1 MGDTPPQTLGDRLP
15 QFLPKSPPMDVIK
28 VLLGGERISRGKLI
42 DHLVKFF
49 MVSLHVQNCNIRCVI
64 SVTQTDRT
72 ELGATLFKALQSNL
86 SELFR
91 AIRASDDEDHPI
103 FIACH

>member
-1 MGDTPPQTLGDRLP
+1 MGDTPTSNFGDRLP

-49 MVSLHVQNCNIRCVI
+49 MVSLHDCAKLQYKMCDQCYP
-64 SVTQTDRT
+64 DR
-72 ELGATLFKALQSNL
+72 SH
-86 SELFR
+86 R
-91 AIRASDDEDHPI
+91 AGGYII
-103 FIACH
+103 